1 MHLDVILDY
10 MVSKKGRL
18 PNPKFCLSIFHMP
31 TPPTPKTSN
40 VNDMKSHK
48 NKGYWKGLSLTFKQ
62 GTRQNSMIQKCEHHY
77 TKSFCKNGR
86 SRARC

>member
-1 MHLDVILDY
+1 MHLDIILDY

-18 PNPKFCLSIFHMP
+18 PNPKFCLSIFHM
-31 TPPTPKTSN
+31 PTPKTSN